1 MRTIRRRLTYANV
14 MATIAV
20 FIAIG
25 GSAYAA
31 TQLKKNSVGTKQ
43 IKNQAV
49 TAAKIQNGAI
59 TGAQVKGGS
68 LTGSNVAN
76 NSLTGTQVNSSTLG
90 TVPTAQTANTAQ
102 TAQTAQTA
110 NSLSAPEASHEVGA
124 SGQPQFQ
131 HGCVSNTG
139 GEAEPVKFFKDHEG
153 VVHLA
158 GVYENCSPTGET
170 AFQLPA
176 GFRPGAVQQFALAG
190 SGAGN
195 AIAIFPTIAGVPS
208 ISGAVA
214 CGGTTCFLNG
224 ITFRAES

>member
-1 MRTIRRRLTYANV
+1 MRKIRSRLTYANV
-14 MATIAV
+14 IATLAL

-68 LTGSNVAN
+68 LSGSNVAN
-76 NSLTGTQVNSSTLG
+76 NSLTGTQINSSTLG
-90 TVPTAQTANTAQ
+90 KVPTAQTADTAQ

-110 NSLSAPEASHEVGA
+110 NSLSAPEAWHEVGA

-131 HGCVSNTG
+131 HGCTSSG
-139 GEAEPVKFFKDHEG
+139 GEDGPVKFFKDHEG

-158 GVYENCSPTGET
+158 GVYENCSPTAET

-176 GFRPGAVQQFALAG
+176 GFRPGAVEQFPLAG
-190 SGAGN
+190 AGEGR
-195 AIAIFPTIAGVPS
+195 AVAIFPSIAEVPT

-214 CGGTTCFLNG
+214 CGGTTCYLNG